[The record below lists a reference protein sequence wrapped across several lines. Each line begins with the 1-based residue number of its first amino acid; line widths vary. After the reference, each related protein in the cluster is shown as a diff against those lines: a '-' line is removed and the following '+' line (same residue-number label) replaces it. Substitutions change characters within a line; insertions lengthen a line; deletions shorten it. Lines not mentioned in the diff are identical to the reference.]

1 MANVAMWLIEDGDYE
16 SAEPLLHDTVKL
28 RRKLLGDE
36 HTDVASSLTILASL
50 LIETG
55 RFEEARTA
63 AAEARAIC
71 LVALAK
77 DHWRTAGATSA
88 EGAALA
94 GLSQYEAAESLLLEG
109 FTVLNNDTGAL
120 PFFATNATRWLAD
133 FYKDQGDMEQAAK
146 YRAMLGDSGS
156 R

>member
-1 MANVAMWLIEDGDYE
+1 MGNQ
-16 SAEPLLHDTVKL
+16 
-28 RRKLLGDE
+28 

-50 LIETG
+50 FIETG

-71 LVALAK
+71 QLALAE
-77 DHWRTAGATSA
+77 DHWRTAGAASA

-94 GLSQYEAAESLLLEG
+94 GLSQYEAAETLLLAG
-109 FTVLNNDTGAL
+109 FAVLNNDSGAL

-133 FYKDQGDMEQAAK
+133 FYKNQGDMEQSAK